1 MQLASVVVLILI
13 ISYKLY
19 LKINQLG
26 SSLIKDVESCRL
38 SQTFHPPTPKTREM
52 KSTLLGPGGPGGGR
66 SQILSYG
73 VI

>member
-26 SSLIKDVESCRL
+26 SSLINATN
-38 SQTFHPPTPKTREM
+38 SQSITRNH
-52 KSTLLGPGGPGGGR
+52 SITA
-66 SQILSYG
+66 
-73 VI
+73 VV